1 VDPTDHSI
9 EWTLDWKKKI
19 VTRNRMIFSTITRKE
34 RSSSDTELTESN
46 YKLLVLLCIIMESGR
61 KSTINVVCD

>member
-1 VDPTDHSI
+1 VDLTDHSI

>member
-1 VDPTDHSI
+1 MDFGL
-9 EWTLDWKKKI
+9 EKKKI